1 MRLLGWIAI
10 GGGLFVG
17 VILLLMSMTT
27 IDSGQVGVVST
38 FGKVQDGYLDE
49 GLHFVNPLS
58 NVTPFDAR
66 EKTKKEELGIPTQ
79 DQFVTTMDISIQYRL
94 IKEMAPKMLKETGS
108 PQQVLA
114 VHMEPLV
121 RSMVR
126 EIGKSV
132 PKAEMLFQK
141 EVQQR
146 IQTELYDGLMSL
158 ASKGVRIDKLLIRK
172 VTLPKII
179 TDAVSRKKKMAQEA
193 EAEKEALKKFM
204 VEQERKEAEAN
215 ASKKAELIKAQKV
228 KEVMLINANAKLE
241 ASRID
246 AEAMLV
252 TATAEAE
259 AKAKVVDVLGKEGYI
274 SLEAMKILPQM
285 ANGNH
290 VFVMPE
296 NGAPLPFLNMTE
308 AMKK

>member
-1 MRLLGWIAI
+1 MRLFTLIAV

-17 VILLLMSMTT
+17 VILLLMSLTT

-49 GLHFVNPLS
+49 GLHFVNPFAT
-58 NVTPFDAR
+58 VTPFDAR
-66 EKTKKEELGIPTQ
+66 EKTQKQEMGIPTQ
-79 DQFVTTMDISIQYRL
+79 DQLVTTIDISIQYRL

-108 PQQVLA
+108 PQQVIA

-132 PKAEMLFQK
+132 ERAEMLFQK

-146 IQTELYDGLMSL
+146 IQAELYDGLASL
-158 ASKGVRIDKLLIRK
+158 SVKGVRIDKLLIRK

-179 TDAVSRKKKMAQEA
+179 TDAVARKKQMAQAA

-215 ASKKAELIKAQKV
+215 ASKKAELIQAQKV

-241 ASRID
+241 AARID

-259 AKAKVVDVLGKEGYI
+259 AKSKVVLVLGQEGYI

>member
-1 MRLLGWIAI
+1 MRLFTLIAT

-17 VILLLMSMTT
+17 VILLLMSLTT

-49 GLHFVNPLS
+49 GLHFVNPFAT
-58 NVTPFDAR
+58 VTPFDAR
-66 EKTKKEELGIPTQ
+66 EKTQKQEMGIPTQ
-79 DQFVTTMDISIQYRL
+79 DQLVTTIDISIQYRL

-108 PQQVLA
+108 PQQVIA

-132 PKAEMLFQK
+132 ERAEMLFQK

-146 IQTELYDGLMSL
+146 IQAELYDGLASL
-158 ASKGVRIDKLLIRK
+158 SAKGVRIDKLLIRK

-179 TDAVSRKKKMAQEA
+179 TDAVARKKQMAQAA

-215 ASKKAELIKAQKV
+215 ASKKAELIQAQKV

-241 ASRID
+241 AARID

-259 AKAKVVDVLGKEGYI
+259 AKSKVVLVLGQEGYI